1 MKRVVAALLLVAL
14 LLCGCAPSS
23 RPAPDGQPPMAAIR
37 SAVLAHGSRMP
48 DGSCRIQRQKGT
60 LLFAVTAP
68 PDRGAFFSLEM
79 RAAGLRHTFAIVPD
93 VSRGVCACTY
103 AVTGGDKPLRIN
115 GSIDARAYP
124 KDGSITADE
133 SPDYPAARA
142 RELFE
147 QYTPLLLD
155 AVQEMLEGCGAAGAV
170 RDLFPGFIRKNA
182 IRI

>member
-1 MKRVVAALLLVAL
+1 MVPAGSSGKKARFCLRSLRRPTVER
-14 LLCGCAPSS
+14 SS
-23 RPAPDGQPPMAAIR
+23 RWRCAR
-37 SAVLAHGSRMP
+37 R
-48 DGSCRIQRQKGT
+48 
-60 LLFAVTAP
+60 
-68 PDRGAFFSLEM
+68 
-79 RAAGLRHTFAIVPD
+79 GLRHTFAIVPD

-155 AVQEMLEGCGAAGAV
+155 AVQEMLEGCGAAAAV